1 MKIAQTIITGV
12 TVIHSDPF
20 KDERGFFN
28 RIFCQKELEVI
39 QPDIVIAQINHSMTK
54 QKGTIRGMHF
64 QNPPHAE
71 MKIVRCIKGSI
82 FDVAVDLR
90 KDSPTFLQWHG
101 EVLSAENMK
110 ALVIPEGCAH
120 GFQSLE
126 DDIEMIYLH
135 TQFYSKQS
143 EGAIRYDEPKI
154 NIQWP
159 LDHTVISEKDMSYT
173 FLPNSYEGIVL

>member
-1 MKIAQTIITGV
+1 MKVEQTKIAGV
-12 TVIHSDPF
+12 SIIHSEPF

-28 RIFCQKELEVI
+28 RIFCQEELEVI
-39 QPDIVIAQINHSMTK
+39 QPSIVIAQINHSMTK

-64 QNPPHAE
+64 QNSPFAE

-90 KDSPTFLQWHG
+90 KDSPTLLQWHG
-101 EVLSAENMK
+101 EILSADNMK

-126 DDIEMIYLH
+126 DDIEMVYFH
-135 TQFYSKQS
+135 TRFYSKQS
-143 EGAIRYDEPKI
+143 EGSIRYDEPRI
-154 NIQWP
+154 NIQWK
-159 LDHTVISEKDMSYT
+159 LLQIIVSQKDLSVP
-173 FLPNSYEGIVL
+173 FLKPDFIGVSL

>member
-1 MKIAQTIITGV
+1 MKVEQTKIAGV
-12 TVIHSDPF
+12 VVIHSEPF
-20 KDERGFFN
+20 KDEYGFFN

-39 QPDIVIAQINHSMTK
+39 RADIVIAQINYSMTR

-64 QNPPHAE
+64 QNPPFAE
-71 MKIVRCIKGSI
+71 RKIVRSIKGII

-101 EVLSAENMK
+101 EVLSADNMK

-120 GFQSLE
+120 GFQSME

-143 EGAIRYDEPKI
+143 EGAIQYDEPRI
-154 NIQWP
+154 NIKWP
-159 LDHTVISEKDMSYT
+159 LDHTVISEKDISYP
-173 FLPNSYEGIVL
+173 FLLNSYKGIVL